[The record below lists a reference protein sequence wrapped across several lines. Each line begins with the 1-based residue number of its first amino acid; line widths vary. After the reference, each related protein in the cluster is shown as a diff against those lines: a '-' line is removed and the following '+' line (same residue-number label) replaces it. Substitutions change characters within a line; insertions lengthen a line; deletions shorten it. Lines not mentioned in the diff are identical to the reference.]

1 MTSGQETAE
10 RSYGKNMG
18 WVVQFEGQMLVFGLL
33 AKAFYAGPDRAWL
46 DALIADEVF
55 ASVPFG
61 SDLDEVASA
70 LDSLGSWATVHAGGL
85 ADQAVAELE
94 IDYTRL
100 FVGPNRLLA
109 APWESAYTNK
119 DRAIFQLEAVSVKNW
134 YARFDLA
141 LLSDINEPADHV
153 GLEFAFLADLAA
165 RTVAAAGTRDGAEV
179 RRLVDAQRGFL
190 KQHILPW
197 VTRWADDVVR
207 HAATDLYRGLGWL
220 ARGAVL
226 EAASFFTVEQQQSS
240 RSGPFQRQAPS
251 TGS

>member
-1 MTSGQETAE
+1 MTDAREPAD

-46 DALIADEVF
+46 DALVAEDVF

-61 SDLDEVASA
+61 TDLAEVASA
-70 LDSLGSWATVHAGGL
+70 LDCLRSWTSAQIGGMSDEAF
-85 ADQAVAELE
+85 ADLE

-134 YARFDLA
+134 YARFELGLA
-141 LLSDINEPADHV
+141 SAINEPADHV
-153 GLEFAFLADLAA
+153 GLELAFLADLAA

-197 VTRWADDVVR
+197 VTRWTDDVVR
-207 HAATDLYRGLGWL
+207 HASTDLYRGLAWL

-240 RSGPFQRQAPS
+240 RSGPFQRQPS
-251 TGS
+251 PS